1 MSETQ
6 TDQSSNGG
14 HVKPE
19 SLLRAIA
26 VCDLVDS
33 TALIEQLGDRKG
45 AEFMQ
50 QLDRFSR
57 DLLQRH
63 LGREIDKTD
72 GFLLLFDRPIQAVA
86 FALDYQ
92 RLLRRLGELE
102 FLPLK
107 ARIGIHVGDVLLW
120 DNRSEDVARGA
131 KPVEVEGLAKP
142 VAARLMHLALPGQIL
157 MSGVAQSLAMRA
169 QGELENE
176 QNVEWTEHGHYRFK
190 GVPEA
195 LAVFEVGERGVAPM
209 LPPAQNGKAYR
220 DVPWWRRRTALIVEA
235 VILAAVLSPLAYFS
249 LRGPDAIAFSKRDWI
264 VVGDMTNQTGENIL
278 NDSLQTAF
286 RIGLE
291 QSRYVNVISDLKVRN
306 TLALM
311 QRDADNTHVDRTVG
325 SEVAIRDGARAL
337 VLPSVAEV
345 GGRVRVTAEVVDP
358 RTQSTVYSESAE
370 GIGFSSVLPSLDK
383 VSQQLRVRLGEA
395 LGSVEAS
402 AVPLPQVTTA
412 NLDALRAYA
421 LGLDAYGG
429 NHVSD
434 ALELFKHA
442 IKLDPNFALAYMG
455 IARVYMISEDEA
467 TARTYV
473 AKALTL
479 KDRLPARDQLYL
491 DAWNAQFGP
500 PGPMLEKWRLL
511 AKLYPDYYAASY
523 NYAFSVWQLENRA
536 KDGIDAIQPALSV
549 YDPMRGIAYYTL
561 GYMQAADNQFGES
574 EKSFDTAFS
583 VSREY
588 KGSFYAYLFAA
599 QRRFDE
605 ATKIL
610 DQIKPQG
617 IATADILIPRDRV
630 GLLVDEG
637 QWKEARRVAADH
649 VADAGKVGP
658 LFAHAYRA
666 IAFNIDEY
674 LLESNAEKIAGLKP
688 FITELQNPAAKSDP
702 ANQREDLFALLFSGY
717 LAARAGDTVLAQSAV
732 DAAAGQAHGSGY
744 VNLENMLAIAQAQIA
759 CAKSECKENIEPLK
773 ALRDG
778 SELYLTHIVLEQAY
792 AAAGND
798 RDALVEARWLANHR
812 GRAYLEVNSLQ
823 ILQARNVAESIIA
836 LLAAAE
842 LEHKLGDDGAAKK
855 DFAAFVAAWPPATL
869 PKSIAER
876 SKKIEAELTPKP
888 RG

>member
-14 HVKPE
+14 QNRPE

-26 VCDLVDS
+26 VCDIVDS
-33 TALIEQLGDRKG
+33 TALIAQLGDRKG

-86 FALDYQ
+86 FALEYQ
-92 RLLRRLGELE
+92 RLLRRLGEME

-157 MSGVAQSLAMRA
+157 MSGVAQTLAMRA
-169 QGELENE
+169 QAELENVRD
-176 QNVEWTEHGHYRFK
+176 VEWTEHGHYRFK

-209 LPPAQNGKAYR
+209 LAPSQNGKAYR
-220 DVPWWRRRTALIVEA
+220 DVPWWRRRTALVIEAIV
-235 VILAAVLSPLAYFS
+235 LAAIVAPLSYLS

-291 QSRYVNVISDLKVRN
+291 QSRYVNVVPDLKVRN

-311 QRDADNTHVDRTVG
+311 QRDADSTHVDRAVG

-337 VLPSVAEV
+337 ILPSVAEV
-345 GGRVRVTAEVVDP
+345 GGRVRVTAEVIDP
-358 RTQSTVYSESAE
+358 RSQSTVYSESAE

-383 VSQQLRVRLGEA
+383 VSQQLRLRLGEA
-395 LGSVEAS
+395 LGSVEEN

-421 LGLDAYGG
+421 LGLDAYAG

-434 ALELFKHA
+434 ALELFRHA

-473 AKALTL
+473 TKALAL

-523 NYAFSVWQLENRA
+523 NYAFGAWQLENRA
-536 KDGIDAIQPALSV
+536 KEAIEAIQPALSV
-549 YDPMRGIAYYTL
+549 YDPMRGTAYYTL
-561 GYMQAADNQFGES
+561 GYMQAAENQFAES
-574 EKSFDTAFS
+574 EKSFTTAF
-583 VSREY
+583 VANQE

-605 ATKIL
+605 ASKIL
-610 DQIKPQG
+610 DQIKPSG
-617 IATADILIPRDRV
+617 IATADIMMPRDHI
-630 GLLVDEG
+630 GLLVDKG
-637 QWKEARRVAADH
+637 TWTEARRIASDQIAA
-649 VADAGKVGP
+649 AAKVG
-658 LFAHAYRA
+658 LLYAHVYRA
-666 IAFNIDEY
+666 IELNIDDY
-674 LLESNAEKIAGLKP
+674 LRDSDANKIAALRP
-688 FITELQNPAAKSDP
+688 FIAELQNPSATPDA
-702 ANQREDLFALLFSGY
+702 ANQRDDLFQLLFAGY
-717 LAARAGDTVLAQSAV
+717 LAARAGDTALAQSVV
-732 DAAAGQAHGSGY
+732 DAAAAQAHGSGY
-744 VNLENMLAIAQAQIA
+744 VNLENMLAIVQAQIA
-759 CAKSECKENIEPLK
+759 CDKSDCKQGIAPLT

-778 SELYLTHIVLEQAY
+778 SELFLTHVALQQAY
-792 AAAGND
+792 VASGDD
-798 RDALVEARWLANHR
+798 RNALAEARWLAEHR
-812 GRAYLEVNSLQ
+812 GRAYLEVNSLLV
-823 ILQARNVAESIIA
+823 LQARNIAESNIA
-836 LLAAAE
+836 LLTAAE
-842 LEHKLGDDGAAKK
+842 LEHKLGNDDAAKK
-855 DFAAFVAAWPPATL
+855 DFAAFTAAWPPGTL
-869 PKSIAER
+869 PKPIAER
-876 SKKIEAELTPKP
+876 SKKIEAALKTTP

>member
-1 MSETQ
+1 MSEIQ
-6 TDQSSNGG
+6 TDQSSNAGQN
-14 HVKPE
+14 KPE

-63 LGREIDKTD
+63 RGREIDKTD

-86 FALDYQ
+86 FSIEYQ
-92 RLLRRLGELE
+92 RLLRRLGEME

-157 MSGVAQSLAMRA
+157 MSGIAESLAMRA
-169 QGELENE
+169 QSELESE
-176 QNVEWTEHGHYRFK
+176 HDIEWVEHGHYRFK
-190 GVPEA
+190 GVPEP

-209 LPPAQNGKAYR
+209 MAPAQNGKAYR
-220 DVPWWRRRTALIVEA
+220 DVPWWRRRTVLVIEA
-235 VILAAVLSPLAYFS
+235 ILLAAVLLPLAYFS

-264 VVGDMTNQTGENIL
+264 VVGDMTNQTGESIL

-291 QSRYVNVISDLKVRN
+291 QSQYVNVVSDLKVRN

-311 QRDADNTHVDRTVG
+311 QRDTDNTHVDRIIG

-345 GGRVRVTAEVVDP
+345 GGRVRVTAEVIDP
-358 RTQSTVYSESAE
+358 RSQSTIYSESAE

-383 VSQQLRVRLGEA
+383 VGQQLRVRLGEA
-395 LGSVEAS
+395 LGSVEATS
-402 AVPLPQVTTA
+402 VPLPQVTTS

-421 LGLDAYGG
+421 LGLDAYSTSQM
-429 NHVSD
+429 SD

-455 IARVYMISEDEA
+455 MARVYMTSEDEGS
-467 TARTYV
+467 ARSYV
-473 AKALTL
+473 DRALAL
-479 KDRLPARDQLYL
+479 KERLPARDQLYL
-491 DAWNAQFGP
+491 DAWNAAFGP
-500 PGPMLEKWRLL
+500 PGPMLDKWKLL

-523 NYAFSVWQLENRA
+523 NYAFNAWQIENRA

-549 YDPMRGIAYYTL
+549 YDPMRGSAYYTL
-561 GYMQAADNQFGES
+561 AYIQAAENQFADS
-574 EKSFDTAFS
+574 EKSFDIAF
-583 VSREY
+583 VANQN

-610 DQIKPQG
+610 DQIKPQS
-617 IATADILIPRDRV
+617 IATSDVLLPRDRI
-630 GLLVDEG
+630 GLLVDQG
-637 QWKEARRVAADH
+637 KWSDARRIAADEI
-649 VADAGKVGP
+649 APAAKVGS
-658 LFAHAYRA
+658 LFEHAYRA
-666 IAFNIDEY
+666 IELGINDY
-674 LLESNAEKIAGLKP
+674 WLESDAAKVAALRP
-688 FITELQNPAAKSDP
+688 FIADLKSAVAKTDP
-702 ANQREDLFALLFSGY
+702 ANQRDAVFALLFGGY
-717 LAARAGDTVLAQSAV
+717 LAARAGDPALAQSAV
-732 DAAAGQAHGSGY
+732 DAAISQAHGSGY
-744 VNLENMLAIAQAQIA
+744 VNLENILAIAQAQIA
-759 CAKSECKENIEPLK
+759 CAKSECKEAIAPLV

-778 SELYLTHIVLEQAY
+778 SELYATHVALKDAY
-792 AAAGND
+792 LANGNK
-798 RDALVEARWLANHR
+798 REALAEARWLAGHR
-812 GRAYLEVNSLQ
+812 GRAYLEINSLQ
-823 ILQARNVAESIIA
+823 ILQTRNVAESNIA
-836 LLAAAE
+836 LLTAAE
-842 LEHKLGDDGAAKK
+842 LEHALGDDDAAKK
-855 DFAAFVAAWPPATL
+855 DFAAFAAAWPVATL
-869 PKSIAER
+869 PKSIADR
-876 SKKIEAELTPKP
+876 SKKIEAELKS